1 MGWGR
6 TLTFLP
12 YGKLWQMHR
21 KLLQT
26 TFSNTNVRQWH
37 SLQVREARKT
47 VHNIMKGQGGWE
59 TSLRRFSVVIVLRVS
74 YGTDVPHDDDPYI
87 QIASDAMYAT
97 GNGGAPA
104 NSIVDLVPPG
114 NEMANHRSGLT

>member
-12 YGKLWQMHR
+12 FGPRWQMHR

-37 SLQVREARKT
+37 PLQVTEARKSIHSIL
-47 VHNIMKGQGGWE
+47 HNPENWE
-59 TSLRRFSVVIVLRVS
+59 LSMRR
-74 YGTDVPHDDDPYI
+74 
-87 QIASDAMYAT
+87 
-97 GNGGAPA
+97 
-104 NSIVDLVPPG
+104 
-114 NEMANHRSGLT
+114 